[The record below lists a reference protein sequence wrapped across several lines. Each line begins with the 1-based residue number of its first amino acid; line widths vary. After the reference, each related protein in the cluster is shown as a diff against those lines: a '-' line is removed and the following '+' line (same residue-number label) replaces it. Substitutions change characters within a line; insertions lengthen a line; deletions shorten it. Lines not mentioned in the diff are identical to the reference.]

1 MSSNFNTM
9 VSSEQFNNIISWF
22 FSLKTTNKLYHWN
35 TNYFSRHKATDEFN
49 NKIEDLIDRFVEVF
63 IGTYKIKPIINKIKI
78 EDQYLSDN
86 GIVELFELT
95 KKFLISFDNMINDT
109 SLLNIR
115 DEMLAEVN
123 KTLYLF
129 TLK

>member
-1 MSSNFNTM
+1 MVNNKEFNHI
-9 VSSEQFNNIISWF
+9 VSWF
-22 FSLKTTNKLYHWN
+22 FYLKLTNKLYHWN
-35 TNYFSRHKATDEFN
+35 TNFFSRHKATDEFN
-49 NKIEDLIDRFVEVF
+49 SNLEELIDKFVEVF
-63 IGTYKIKPIINKIKI
+63 MGTYKMKPYINKIKI
-78 EDQYLSDN
+78 ENQYLSDD
-86 GIVELFELT
+86 GIIELFELT
-95 KKFLISFDNMINDT
+95 KQFLISFDSMIDDT